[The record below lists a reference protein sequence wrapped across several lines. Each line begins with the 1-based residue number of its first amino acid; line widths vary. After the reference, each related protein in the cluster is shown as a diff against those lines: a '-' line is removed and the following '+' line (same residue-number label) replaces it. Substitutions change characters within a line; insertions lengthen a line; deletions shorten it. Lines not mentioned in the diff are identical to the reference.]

1 MGRCDVPGKKRGPTC
16 KHADSTDV
24 MRADD
29 HGLGG
34 ERERERERERRER
47 RREE

>member
-1 MGRCDVPGKKRGPTC
+1 
-16 KHADSTDV
+16 

-34 ERERERERERRER
+34 ERERERRWRGGKDGVRN
-47 RREE
+47 EE